1 MGAIRDLREASEAAL
16 SEGAEAKQKD
26 TEDSLYFHGGA
37 PDPPDSEMH
46 SDPWEGV
53 RGRVAVGPA
62 LPSLEQ
68 QKRMKNHPL
77 RGWSSWTPILIGLI
91 LAAFASDLRNLAML
105 WEPWGMRLLF
115 PYVLLAGKSEMGLS
129 AELTRTLP
137 QMMLWLQFPLEGLL
151 TRLSLGRGVQITGA
165 LGQILFLRLVGA
177 LVLYLISGS
186 MVTP

>member
-1 MGAIRDLREASEAAL
+1 
-16 SEGAEAKQKD
+16 
-26 TEDSLYFHGGA
+26 
-37 PDPPDSEMH
+37 
-46 SDPWEGV
+46 
-53 RGRVAVGPA
+53 
-62 LPSLEQ
+62 
-68 QKRMKNHPL
+68 
-77 RGWSSWTPILIGLI
+77 
-91 LAAFASDLRNLAML
+91 ML